1 MDNALK
7 ILNGLFKENMTDT
20 YFFRVCLV
28 NGKYKLVTFEAS
40 KDEETCFI
48 SEANKDEFEKRL
60 WTFITGVLAARDA
73 NKERLL
79 K

>member
-48 SEANKDEFEKRL
+48 SETNKDKFEKRMQ
-60 WTFITGVLAARDA
+60 TFITGVLVERKA
-73 NKERLL
+73 NKEKFL

>member
-1 MDNALK
+1 MDNA
-7 ILNGLFKENMTDT
+7 IQVLNGLFKENMTDT

-28 NGKYKLVTFEAS
+28 NGKYQLVTFETG

-60 WTFITGVLAARDA
+60 WTFIAGVQVARDA
-73 NKERLL
+73 NEERFL